1 MKIKNIN
8 YVSSL
13 GLDCASASWIK
24 YNKMK
29 KCSYPFDWIVNN
41 YSHLCDI
48 LSDDFEK
55 FLDKKYYTPRQH
67 DAPEGGCGHSLYNDY
82 MFRHKDVMGEDY
94 EYLVRCVERFR
105 RLLSLDKSK
114 LFIVENTNT
123 GGIGSDVEKLN
134 QILSEKTKNY
144 HIIVTEASDDIEVHE
159 MTYDDN
165 VHWLKY
171 PPNRGKTR
179 YGEPKDFFQII
190 PKQKIFNYF
199 EFEIKDDIK

>member
-8 YVSSL
+8 YVASL
-13 GLDCASASWIK
+13 GLACGSASWIK

-55 FLDKKYYTPRQH
+55 FLDKKYYTPRQP

-82 MFRHKDVMGEDY
+82 MFRHKDVMGKDY
-94 EYLVRCVERFR
+94 EYIVRCVERFR
-105 RLLSLDKSK
+105 KLLLSDKSK
-114 LFIVENTNT
+114 LFIVEND
-123 GGIGSDVEKLN
+123 GSIDGDVEKLN
-134 QILSEKTKNY
+134 QILNEKTKNY
-144 HIIVTEASDDIEVHE
+144 HILVTRMVEDIKVHE
-159 MTYDDN
+159 MTHGDN
-165 VHWLKY
+165 VHWLRL
-171 PPNRGKTR
+171 PPNLKKTR
-179 YGEPKDFFQII
+179 HGELKDFFQIK

-199 EFEIKDDIK
+199 EFDIKDDIK